1 MQAHI
6 DLAFI
11 DQVTAG
17 RLGQHDIACP
27 ICGPM
32 RRSPVNQRRKVLRI
46 WRVDPGFAGF
56 HCARCG
62 ERGHTRNPSAPRP
75 DPAALERARTE
86 AAERERLAVG
96 ERLGKARWLWS
107 KRQPLAGS
115 IAETYLRLR
124 LQARL
129 QARGY
134 GGPLPTTL
142 GFLPARGKH
151 GPAMIAAFGLPDE
164 LEPGLLAIADEAVRG
179 IHITRIAP
187 DGSGKANT
195 GADKIM
201 LGASLGSPIVLAP
214 VNDLLG
220 LSIAEG
226 IENALSVHA
235 TTGLG
240 AWAAGSASR
249 LTWLADVV
257 PAYVECVTIMVDDD
271 RDGRRYADALA
282 KRLSLRGIE
291 VCLTAAIRR
300 AGGSRERTGLRS
312 SVAA

>member
-11 DQVTAG
+11 DQITAG

-32 RRSPVNQRRKVLRI
+32 RRAPVNQRRKVLRI

-75 DPAALERARTE
+75 DPAAAERARTE
-86 AAERERLAVG
+86 AAERERLAIG

-115 IAETYLRLR
+115 IAETYLR
-124 LQARL
+124 

-134 GGPLPTTL
+134 GGPLPATL
-142 GFLPARGKH
+142 GFLPARGNH
-151 GPAMIAAFGLPDE
+151 GPAMIGAFGLPDE
-164 LEPGLLAIADEAVRG
+164 LEPGRVVIADEAVRG
-179 IHITRIAP
+179 IHITRLAP
-187 DGSGKANT
+187 HGSDKAGT
-195 GADKIM
+195 DTDKII

-249 LTWLADVV
+249 LTWLGDTV
-257 PAYVECVTIMVDDD
+257 PAYVERVTIMVDDD
-271 RDGRRYADALA
+271 RNGRRYADALA

-291 VCLTAAIRR
+291 VCLTATIRSAR
-300 AGGSRERTGLRS
+300 LRERASSCS